1 MLPYSPAQNSLA
13 DTLFGLGLALA
24 LGLLVGVE
32 RGWEERE
39 APEGSRVAGI
49 RTFGLIALLG
59 GLWELLGRGS
69 AEILL
74 GISFLAFVMLMIIA
88 HVAEARVS
96 KDYGVTTLVAALI
109 TFALG
114 SLAVRGD
121 RAVAATG
128 AVVTAVVLSLKP
140 VLHRWLQQ
148 IEREELTAALKLL
161 LISVVILPVLPDQG
175 YGPWQALN
183 PYELWWL
190 VVLIATISFAAY
202 CAVKIAGAKRG
213 ILLTGFLG
221 GLVSSTAV
229 SIHLARLAAAG
240 KHKILAA
247 GILVAS
253 ATMFVRVLFVTA
265 ILNPALSR
273 SLSLPMIAIALWLF
287 GAAAVNARKS
297 EQTVIDPFKLRN
309 PVELGQALQFGLL
322 LAAIVLAAKAAQAWF
337 GDAGI
342 LFLAVISGVADVDAI
357 TVTLSRWAVS
367 DASIRSAAIAVLA
380 AAMVNTVTKAV
391 LTAVIGGHGIGS
403 RVAWPLGI
411 SLLVGAVA
419 AWKFIY

>member
-1 MLPYSPAQNSLA
+1 ME
-13 DTLFGLGLALA
+13 TLLNLGLALA
-24 LGLLVGVE
+24 LGLLVGLE
-32 RGWEERE
+32 RGWQER
-39 APEGSRVAGI
+39 AAAEGSRIAGI

-59 GLWELLGRGS
+59 GLWELLARGS

-74 GISFLAFVMLMIIA
+74 GISFLAFAILMIIA
-88 HVAEARVS
+88 HVAETRVS
-96 KDYGVTTLVAALI
+96 KDYGVTTLIAALI

-114 SLAVRGD
+114 ALAVRGD
-121 RAVAATG
+121 QAVAATG

-148 IEREELTAALKLL
+148 IQREELTAALKLL
-161 LISVVILPVLPDQG
+161 LISVVILPILPDQG

-202 CAVKIAGAKRG
+202 CAVKIAGVERG

-265 ILNPALSR
+265 VLNPALSR

-297 EQTVIDPFKLRN
+297 EQTVIAPLKLRN

-337 GDAGI
+337 GDTGI
-342 LFLAVISGVADVDAI
+342 FLLAVVSGVADVDAI

-367 DASIRSAAIAVLA
+367 DASIRAASIAVLA

-391 LTAVIGGHGIGS
+391 LTAAIGGHGIGS
-403 RVAWPLGI
+403 QVAWPLAI
-411 SLLVGAVA
+411 SLLVGATA